1 MLNLA
6 RKGVRMAATQN
17 RCPNCHQLVPAEAH
31 SCPHCGVYLQ
41 LPAHAHPQQENAQG
55 SLLGVARPAPPPS
68 TPKIALEQSLPDAI
82 KQLDTAATTNITI
95 SGVLIAFYSGAI
107 FAGKVLASQFFYAL
121 VYALPIVLLL
131 IAIIL
136 SVRVFYPA
144 GYLTDD
150 HAALLKTKDERLRY
164 SSLLLEISVAML
176 AISVFV
182 YLLRTGA

>member
-1 MLNLA
+1 
-6 RKGVRMAATQN
+6 MAVTQN
-17 RCPNCHQLVPAEAH
+17 RCPNCHQPVPAEAH

-41 LPAHAHPQQENAQG
+41 LPSGEHPQAEGAQG
-55 SLLGVARPAPPPS
+55 SLLGVARPAPAPPPS
-68 TPKIALEQSLPDAI
+68 TPRIALEQSLPDAI

-107 FAGKVLASQFFYAL
+107 FAGKVQASQIYYA
-121 VYALPIVLLL
+121 VIYALPILLL
-131 IAIIL
+131 LVTLIF

-150 HAALLKTKDERLRY
+150 HPTLLKTKDVRMRY
-164 SSLLLEISVAML
+164 SSLMLEISIAVL

-182 YLLRTGA
+182 YLLRQ